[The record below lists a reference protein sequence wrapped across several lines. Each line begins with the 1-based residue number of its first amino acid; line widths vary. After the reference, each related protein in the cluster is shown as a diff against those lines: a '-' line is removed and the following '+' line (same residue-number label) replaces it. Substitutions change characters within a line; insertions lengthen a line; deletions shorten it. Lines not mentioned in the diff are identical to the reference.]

1 MLLSERLPLAASLYP
16 EAPALLRHGQILT
29 YGELYHHVKQL
40 SCALYSEGLRP
51 GDRLALLGD
60 PDPQLVLVLY
70 AAVEIGVIPLVP
82 SPLLTATEIAA
93 IIEDAEPLVLIHDNR
108 YADTANSTVHLLS
121 KPPKLFTTEE
131 GSATSAS
138 LSSLLQKELASPPAG
153 ACKRSAD
160 DTAVLIYTGG
170 TTGRPKGVMHSHR
183 GMSAWNQ
190 FTPSVGFGYDMGRRV
205 LVLNISHL
213 VGQFQLWAT
222 MASGGCLVFL
232 DEYPANVHRIL
243 DAVERDRIT
252 HLSTVG
258 KLLRDLTREA
268 SATGLD
274 MTSLKVIGCGGS
286 ILASETLRESIA
298 QFPGALIVNNYSQAE
313 CGMSISRLFPI
324 HHLNEPARLR
334 SVGRPADLAAQGE
347 LAFQVRIIDEE
358 GREADINEPG
368 EIVVRGAQTMIGYW
382 RRPEASNEAMADGW
396 LRTGDVGCLDADG
409 YLYVWDRLKDMVIVG
424 GSNVYCAEV
433 EQVISAHEMVSDS
446 AVIGLPL
453 PCEGEMLVACVVL
466 RDGGSLSL
474 EQLQTFCESSLARHK
489 WPTRLFILDTL
500 PRTVVDKVDK
510 KQLRKQ
516 VGLNKVNEWSML
528 GLDERPGL
536 TP

>member
-16 EAPALLRHGQILT
+16 EAPALIRHGQLLT
-29 YGELYHHVKQL
+29 YGELYHLAKQL
-40 SCALYSEGLRP
+40 SYALYSEGLRP

-60 PDPQLVLVLY
+60 PDPKLVLMLY
-70 AAVEIGVIPLVP
+70 AAVEIGAIPLVP
-82 SPLLTATEIAA
+82 SPLLTAMEIAA
-93 IIEDAEPLVLIHDNR
+93 ILEDAEPKILIHDKR
-108 YADTANSTVHLLS
+108 YADFANSTVQLLS
-121 KPPKLFTTEE
+121 NPPKMLTTDE
-131 GSATSAS
+131 GSTASTS
-138 LSSLLQKELASPPAG
+138 LSSLLRKDITPPPTG

-190 FTPSVGFGYDMGRRV
+190 FTPLAGFGYDQGRRV

-222 MASGGCLVFL
+222 IAAGGCLVFL
-232 DEYPANVHRIL
+232 DEYPASVHRIL
-243 DAVERDRIT
+243 EAVERDRIT

-268 SATGLD
+268 AAAGSD

-286 ILASETLRESIA
+286 IMAPETLRESIV
-298 QFPGALIVNNYSQAE
+298 QFSGALVVNNYSQAE

-324 HHLNEPARLR
+324 HHLNDLTRLR
-334 SVGRPADLAAQGE
+334 SVGRPADLATQGE

-358 GREADINEPG
+358 GREAEINEPG
-368 EIVVRGAQTMIGYW
+368 EIIVRGAQTMTGYW
-382 RRPEASNEAMADGW
+382 RQPGTSNEAMLGGW

-409 YLYVWDRLKDMVIVG
+409 YLYVLDRLKDMVIVG

-433 EQVISAHEMVSDS
+433 EQVISTHEIVSDS
-446 AVIGLPL
+446 TVIGLPL
-453 PCEGEMLVACVVL
+453 PCEGEKLVACVVL
-466 RDGGSLSL
+466 RDGGSLTL
-474 EQLQTFCESSLARHK
+474 EQLQAFCEPALARHK
-489 WPTRLFILDTL
+489 WPTQLFILDSL

-516 VGLNKVNEWSML
+516 LSNQAAVQSE
-528 GLDERPGL
+528 
-536 TP
+536 